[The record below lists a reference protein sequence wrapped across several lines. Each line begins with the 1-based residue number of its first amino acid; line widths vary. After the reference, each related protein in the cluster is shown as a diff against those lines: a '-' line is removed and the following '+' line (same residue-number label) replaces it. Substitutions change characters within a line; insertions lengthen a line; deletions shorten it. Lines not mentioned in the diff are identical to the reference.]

1 MLWLI
6 VLLLIATLSFVIFHR
21 PPVNAM
27 GAGWQPPRLDAQRPA
42 SFEDAVTL
50 RLSRD
55 GSATAEDAVTA
66 PIVRQPAPELPD
78 TFNFN
83 DVFAQAPSDRPHV

>member
-6 VLLLIATLSFVIFHR
+6 VLLLIATLSFVIFHK

-27 GAGWQPPRLDAQRPA
+27 GAGWQPPRLDRAIDV
-42 SFEDAVTL
+42 EDAVTL
-50 RLSRD
+50 RLSRE

-66 PIVRQPAPELPD
+66 PIARQPAPEMPD

-83 DVFAQAPSDRPHV
+83 DVFGQPPSDRPHV